1 MSGECLDKKYAYERK
16 VARTMV
22 NLTFKINGSEEV
34 AKKSKLGFDEIYV
47 SSQSLASVEL
57 ISKFVNAHRYNLHC
71 LVKNRFKN
79 DPTTVEYETIKESDL
94 QAEIHSGIYVLDCWF
109 LDVKGSDTETDTAV
123 DNHVHSDQDWQDK
136 IDLFATALL
145 VHLRKITADGK
156 DTCMPLVVDVCS
168 RAMATVLH
176 VSGLSLE
183 TAIKRLEE
191 EHQLMRD
198 DDDVSKDAAV
208 NNGPIH

>member
-1 MSGECLDKKYAYERK
+1 
-16 VARTMV
+16 MV

-57 ISKFVNAHRYNLHC
+57 TSKFVNAHRYNLHC

-94 QAEIHSGIYVLDCWF
+94 RAEIHSGIYILACSF
-109 LDVKGSDTETDTAV
+109 LAVEGSNTETEV
-123 DNHVHSDQDWQDK
+123 DNHVCETYAHSEQDWQDK

-156 DTCMPLVVDVCS
+156 DTCMPLVIDVCS
-168 RAMATVLH
+168 RAMATVLQ
-176 VSGLSLE
+176 VSGLRLE
-183 TAIKRLEE
+183 TAITRLKEE
-191 EHQLMRD
+191 YQLMQD
-198 DDDVSKDAAV
+198 DELQNVSEDAAV
-208 NNGPIH
+208 NNDPIH